1 MLVLLLL
8 LLSTVSASVTQEI
21 SCQVN
26 KEVKIDS
33 VSTTRP
39 SLADIFFIFITFS
52 ALGYYLPVI
61 DANFDQ
67 HCLPLGY
74 AFPAHEPN
82 FCMKCDM
89 PT

>member
-52 ALGYYLPVI
+52 ALGY
-61 DANFDQ
+61 
-67 HCLPLGY
+67 
-74 AFPAHEPN
+74 
-82 FCMKCDM
+82 
-89 PT
+89 